1 MENNEK
7 KFNQNEYKKQY
18 GKEHYKSISFRI
30 KPEKVDYIR
39 DFAASRNM
47 SIPNAIIAALEYI
60 DENGIDITPKI
71 TDELLGE
78 MTFDESLGSFEGE
91 VEISGQ
97 NIYFGISVDDINDKE
112 TVDRLISEFK
122 KFISEFDRWD
132 KRIRE
137 FAAKSLTDCAN
148 DWLQDSLE
156 DGEPFIEITEERF
169 AQRMVLNSIGYDENG
184 FEVYYDDDDMFWGH
198 CILVYG
204 TLENGIEEAQI
215 AG

>member
-1 MENNEK
+1 M
-7 KFNQNEYKKQY
+7 
-18 GKEHYKSISFRI
+18 
-30 KPEKVDYIR
+30 
-39 DFAASRNM
+39 
-47 SIPNAIIAALEYI
+47 
-60 DENGIDITPKI
+60 KI
-71 TDELLGE
+71 TDEILGE
-78 MTFDESLGSFEGE
+78 MTVDEGDIEGE

-122 KFISEFDRWD
+122 KFISEFDKWD

-184 FEVYYDDDDMFWGH
+184 FDVYYDDDDMFWGH

-204 TLENGIEEAQI
+204 TLENGIEEAEI

>member
-1 MENNEK
+1 M
-7 KFNQNEYKKQY
+7 
-18 GKEHYKSISFRI
+18 
-30 KPEKVDYIR
+30 
-39 DFAASRNM
+39 
-47 SIPNAIIAALEYI
+47 
-60 DENGIDITPKI
+60 KI
-71 TDELLGE
+71 TDEILGE
-78 MTFDESLGSFEGE
+78 MDINEGDIEGE

-122 KFISEFDRWD
+122 KFISEFDKWD

-156 DGEPFIEITEERF
+156 DDEEFVEITEEKF
-169 AQRMVLNSIGYDENG
+169 AERMVLNSIGFDENG
-184 FEVYYDDDDMFWGH
+184 FEVFYDDDDMFWGH

-204 TLENGIEEAQI
+204 TLENGIEEAEI

>member
-1 MENNEK
+1 M
-7 KFNQNEYKKQY
+7 
-18 GKEHYKSISFRI
+18 
-30 KPEKVDYIR
+30 
-39 DFAASRNM
+39 
-47 SIPNAIIAALEYI
+47 
-60 DENGIDITPKI
+60 KI
-71 TDELLGE
+71 TDEILGE

-97 NIYFGISVDDINDKE
+97 NIYFGISVDNINDKE

-122 KFISEFDRWD
+122 KFISEFDKWD

-184 FEVYYDDDDMFWGH
+184 FDVYYDDDDIFWGH

>member
-1 MENNEK
+1 M
-7 KFNQNEYKKQY
+7 
-18 GKEHYKSISFRI
+18 
-30 KPEKVDYIR
+30 
-39 DFAASRNM
+39 
-47 SIPNAIIAALEYI
+47 
-60 DENGIDITPKI
+60 KI

-184 FEVYYDDDDMFWGH
+184 FDVYYDDDDMFWGH

>member
-1 MENNEK
+1 M
-7 KFNQNEYKKQY
+7 
-18 GKEHYKSISFRI
+18 
-30 KPEKVDYIR
+30 
-39 DFAASRNM
+39 
-47 SIPNAIIAALEYI
+47 
-60 DENGIDITPKI
+60 KI
-71 TDELLGE
+71 TDEILGE

-97 NIYFGISVDDINDKE
+97 NIYFGISVDNINDKE

-122 KFISEFDRWD
+122 KFISEFDKWD

-137 FAAKSLTDCAN
+137 FSAEKLTDNAN

-156 DGEPFIEITEERF
+156 DDEEFVEITEEKF
-169 AQRMVLNSIGYDENG
+169 AERMVLNSIGFDENG
-184 FEVYYDDDDMFWGH
+184 FDVYYDDDDMFWGH

>member
-1 MENNEK
+1 M
-7 KFNQNEYKKQY
+7 
-18 GKEHYKSISFRI
+18 
-30 KPEKVDYIR
+30 
-39 DFAASRNM
+39 
-47 SIPNAIIAALEYI
+47 
-60 DENGIDITPKI
+60 TI
-71 TDELLGE
+71 TDEILGE

-122 KFISEFDRWD
+122 KFISEFDKWD

-137 FAAKSLTDCAN
+137 FSAEKLTDNAN

-156 DGEPFIEITEERF
+156 DDEEFVEITEEKF
-169 AQRMVLNSIGYDENG
+169 AERMVLNSIGFDENG
-184 FEVYYDDDDMFWGH
+184 FEVFYDDDDMFWGH
-198 CILVYG
+198 SILVDG
-204 TLENGIEEAQI
+204 TLENGIEQAYI